1 MSKTLK
7 LVKIFSKLF
16 LNKFNP
22 LKSIQLTSSN
32 GTIHRLNSEI
42 MSLKNKNSSTNDDS
56 IQFENRI
63 KYLENELIEQQR
75 HNQVL
80 MDDVNILNNF

>member
-1 MSKTLK
+1 MS
-7 LVKIFSKLF
+7 I
-16 LNKFNP
+16 
-22 LKSIQLTSSN
+22 
-32 GTIHRLNSEI
+32 
-42 MSLKNKNSSTNDDS
+42 KNKNSSTNDDS